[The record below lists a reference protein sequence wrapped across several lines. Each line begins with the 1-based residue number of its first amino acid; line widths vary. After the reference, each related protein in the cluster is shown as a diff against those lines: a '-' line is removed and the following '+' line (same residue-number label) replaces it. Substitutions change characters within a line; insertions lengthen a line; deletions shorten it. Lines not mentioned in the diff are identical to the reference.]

1 MNPKRYSPLFTILA
15 LAFLA
20 LFASPA
26 HASDAPPPPGTPTE
40 APVNPAPAPVETPAP
55 VAVREEDLPPK
66 DPNSQPDTDKL
77 AVAAATLPELPE
89 ETVSAAATS
98 DPATLHPEL
107 QVIADIVS
115 RLLRPQLDRIEQRVE
130 ALAQRLGC
138 G

>member
-15 LAFLA
+15 LAFFA
-20 LFASPA
+20 IFASPA
-26 HASDAPPPPGTPTE
+26 HASDAPPPGTPTE
-40 APVNPAPAPVETPAP
+40 APVNPAPASVETPAP

-66 DPNSQPDTDKL
+66 DPNSQPDTDKP
-77 AVAAATLPELPE
+77 AATLPELPE

-107 QVIADIVS
+107 QVIADIVAS
-115 RLLRPQLDRIEQRVE
+115 LLRPQLDRIEQRVE